1 MATYRGRK
9 TDICRTVGFNIWG
22 QPKCPSAKRPYPLGQ
37 HGPNLKDRRQSEY
50 GEQLLA
56 KQVIRRYY
64 NMLERQFSNTF
75 KRAQR
80 MHGNTSLNFLRLL
93 ELRLSTVVWRLGY
106 AKTIFQGRQMV
117 SHGHITVNGKVV
129 NIGSYQLR
137 VGDVV
142 EVRDREVSRSIAR
155 MNHYEGAP
163 VPVYLEPDVQNFRG
177 KVIALP
183 EREDFPKFFQEQ
195 QVVEFYAR

>member
-9 TDICRTVGFNIWG
+9 SDISRIVGFSIWG
-22 QPKCPSAKRPYPLGQ
+22 KPKCPSSKRPYPPGQ

-64 NMLERQFSNTF
+64 HMLEKPFRNTF
-75 KRAQR
+75 QKAQR
-80 MHGNTSLNFLRLL
+80 MHGDTSLNFLRLL
-93 ELRLSTVVWRLGY
+93 ELRLQTAVWRMGW
-106 AKTIFQGRQMV
+106 ARSIFQARQMV
-117 SHGHITVNGKVV
+117 THCHVLVNGRVV
-129 NIGSYQLR
+129 NIPSYQLK
-137 VGDVV
+137 VGDVI
-142 EVRDREVSRSIAR
+142 EVRDRDASRGIAR

-163 VPVYLEPDVQNFRG
+163 VPAYIDVDVPNFRG
-177 KVIALP
+177 KIIALP